1 MRLQFHITMALYC
14 TSAHDRCYFSKP
26 HSSVEQT
33 YNLSPLWRHKIY
45 KNRIRILW
53 NQFNSKGAL
62 SLTEMRIMYLKNF
75 VTYNIHRIRILWNQ
89 FNFIGKPHDS
99 WKIPCSKGALSLAE
113 MRIMY
118 LKNFVTYNIQ
128 LYPTCHRVSIT
139 STTVFKNFDN
149 KQRQYAHSLH
159 QWIATSIE
167 QRAFIFPKDT
177 LQSRWLIGSPKGVPF

>member
-45 KNRIRILW
+45 KN
-53 NQFNSKGAL
+53 
-62 SLTEMRIMYLKNF
+62 
-75 VTYNIHRIRILWNQ
+75 RIRILWNQ

-139 STTVFKNFDN
+139 STTLFKNFDN
-149 KQRQYAHSLH
+149 RQRQCAHSLH

-167 QRAFIFPKDT
+167 QRAFIFLRT
-177 LQSRWLIGSPKGVPF
+177 RYNQGG